1 MKYGRRNRQRGVTLP
16 EMGLYVGVLAIL
28 GVVVAAGWGNVQAG
42 IRVEQ
47 AYGEVIK
54 VMAAAQAYRAAPANQ
69 GSLSGI
75 GITALV
81 TDGYNVRPFT
91 DGTAENTYG
100 LNIVIAASGTP
111 AGSDALLTYQT
122 GIQADC
128 LQLIERFTNA
138 PGIKA
143 TPAPACATGTLTIT
157 IE

>member
-1 MKYGRRNRQRGVTLP
+1 MKYGRRNRQQGVTLP

-47 AYGEVIK
+47 GYAEIIK
-54 VMAAAQAYRAAPANQ
+54 VMAAAQAYRSAPANQ
-69 GSLSGI
+69 GSLAGVTV
-75 GITALV
+75 TALV

-91 DGTAENTYG
+91 DGLDENAYG
-100 LNIVIAASGTP
+100 LDITIIQFGTP
-111 AGSDALLTYQT
+111 VGSDAQMTYET

-138 PGIKA
+138 PGIKG
-143 TPAPACATGTLTIT
+143 TPTCATGTLTVVV
-157 IE
+157 E